1 MKPVDYTEFQK
12 IKEMRGGNND
22 KIDNFKIDIL
32 EECALDIALTAPE
45 KFRQKKL
52 EKNYEVIDDGY
63 FKQSDVDFPKYFLL
77 KMQKKVQCFS
87 FYS

>member
-32 EECALDIALTAPE
+32 EECALDIALTGPE
-45 KFRQKKL
+45 KFRQK
-52 EKNYEVIDDGY
+52 NW
-63 FKQSDVDFPKYFLL
+63 
-77 KMQKKVQCFS
+77 KKIMKSLTMDTSNNQMLIFQNI
-87 FYS
+87 FY